1 MSIFSAF
8 VLKSTFLCKHR
19 FMVQALQNPPLCS
32 SNKKLY
38 PTEPHCILLSY
49 AAPSLAPLHPN
60 ELLLTILRCTVPS
73 KLCCIPLS
81 YAAPYLSYDA
91 PSQLSC
97 ILLRY
102 VAPFWATL
110 HPIWATRYFKKYNLP
125 RPSQLCWSLHRPAK
139 IPVWQKINNY
149 SIW

>member
-1 MSIFSAF
+1 VRHEHYLAHLFWNPPFCA
-8 VLKSTFLCKHR
+8 STVSWCR
-19 FMVQALQNPPLCS
+19 ALQNPLLCS
-32 SNKKLY
+32 SYKKLH
-38 PTEPHCILLSY
+38 PTELLCILLSY

-102 VAPFWATL
+102 VEPFWAML
-110 HPIWATRYFKKYNLP
+110 HPIWATRYFKKYILP

-139 IPVWQKINNY
+139 IPVWQKI
-149 SIW
+149 